1 MKNQVFSDQYDNQ
14 RFCCGAGFVSCPEL
28 LENISTNYK
37 YWSEQ
42 LRLEEE
48 QEAGQEGGDTSAPG
62 GSC

>member
-1 MKNQVFSDQYDNQ
+1 MDNQ

-48 QEAGQEGGDTSAPG
+48 QDGGQEGADTSAPG

>member
-1 MKNQVFSDQYDNQ
+1 M
-14 RFCCGAGFVSCPEL
+14 SCPEL

-42 LRLEEE
+42 LRLEEQDE
-48 QEAGQEGGDTSAPG
+48 AEEEGEEAGQQGGDTSAPG

>member
-1 MKNQVFSDQYDNQ
+1 M
-14 RFCCGAGFVSCPEL
+14 SCPEL

-42 LRLEEE
+42 LRLEERDE
-48 QEAGQEGGDTSAPG
+48 AEEEGGQEAGQQGGDTSAPG